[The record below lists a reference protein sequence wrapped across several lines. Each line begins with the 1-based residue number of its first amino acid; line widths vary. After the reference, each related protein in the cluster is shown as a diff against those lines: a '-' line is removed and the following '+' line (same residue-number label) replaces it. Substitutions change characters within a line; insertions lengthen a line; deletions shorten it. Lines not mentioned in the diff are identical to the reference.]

1 MLTRQVT
8 DVLGGVRGCV
18 DDGET
23 SRHDAEE
30 QGDRDAGNGGDVQLF
45 DEKGALVVEDVNEV
59 HVEVSLAEAVVQVLA
74 AFEQPEEDGSR
85 RLVARFA
92 HSGCLDPVVRAQA
105 SCKTE
110 HNYDEAFQSK
120 DFLFNTKLAKWIF
133 CSFVW
138 AKIAMESLPA

>member
-1 MLTRQVT
+1 MSGFLKRYSVLTRQVT
-8 DVLGGVRGCV
+8 DVLSGIRGCV

-45 DEKGALVVEDVNEV
+45 DEKGALVVEDVDEV

-110 HNYDEAFQSK
+110 HYYDEA
-120 DFLFNTKLAKWIF
+120 L
-133 CSFVW
+133 
-138 AKIAMESLPA
+138 